1 MSRMFK
7 SIARI
12 SLIMVTG
19 TIALTITGCG
29 ASKVDQCSSIAKI
42 TKEVEIA
49 AKDFDSP
56 DTKDPAKAAQIFSNM
71 AVKSQGFSKSIQALD
86 IKDEKL
92 KGFQARLVAMY
103 EGYNKSF
110 GQIAPAIKTKNM
122 PVFNAQMTEIKAASV
137 KEEALGKELTEYC
150 SAK

>member
-1 MSRMFK
+1 MLKMSK
-7 SIARI
+7 SIAKN
-12 SLIMVTG
+12 SLVVLFGM
-19 TIALTITGCG
+19 IALTITGCG

-42 TKEVEIA
+42 TKEVETA

-56 DTKDPAKAAQIFSNM
+56 DTKDPVKAAQIFSNM

-86 IKDEKL
+86 LKDEKL
-92 KGFQARLVAMY
+92 KGFQTRLVALY
-103 EGYNKSF
+103 EGYNKLF

-122 PVFNAQMTEIKAASV
+122 QVFNTQMAEIKAASV

-150 SAK
+150 TAK

>member
-1 MSRMFK
+1 MSRMSK

-12 SLIMVTG
+12 GLVVVTG
-19 TIALTITGCG
+19 TIALTLTGCG
-29 ASKVDQCSSIAKI
+29 ASKVDQCGSIAKI
-42 TKEVEIA
+42 TKEVETA
-49 AKDFDSP
+49 AKDFNSP
-56 DTKDPAKAAQIFSNM
+56 DTKDPDKAAQIFSNM

-92 KGFQARLVAMY
+92 KGFQTRLVAMY
-103 EGYNKSF
+103 EGYHQSF

-122 PVFNAQMTEIKAASV
+122 QAVNTQMIEIKAASV

-150 SAK
+150 TAK